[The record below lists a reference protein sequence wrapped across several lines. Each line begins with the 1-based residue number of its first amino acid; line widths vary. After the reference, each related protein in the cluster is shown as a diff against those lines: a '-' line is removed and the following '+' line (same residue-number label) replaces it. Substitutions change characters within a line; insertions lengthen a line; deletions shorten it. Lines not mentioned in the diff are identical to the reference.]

1 MPNDATL
8 VLGFADYAAQ
18 GQRLAQQLGVP
29 FAQVALHRFP
39 DGESKLT
46 LPASLPAH
54 VVLCRSLD
62 HPNDKLVEL
71 LLCAETARQLGA
83 RRLTLV
89 APYLCYMRQ
98 DIAFQPGEAVSQQII
113 GRFLAERFDA
123 VITVDPHL
131 HRISHLDQAIPRGAA
146 VALTA
151 TALLAEF
158 VTQRIERPL
167 IVGPDAE
174 SEQWVR
180 AIAEPHGLD
189 FAVASKERFGDRQVR
204 TTLPERDYRGRHIV
218 LVDDMASTGRTL
230 IAVASQLAVRGA
242 ATIDCLVTHA
252 LLADDATRQIEAAGV
267 SHIWSSDTIP
277 HPSNVLSLAPLL
289 AAAIRGLR

>member
-1 MPNDATL
+1 VTATL
-8 VLGFADYAAQ
+8 VLGFTDYAAQ
-18 GQRLAQQLGVP
+18 GERLANELGVA
-29 FAQVALHRFP
+29 FTQVALHRFP

-46 LPASLPAH
+46 LPASLPEH

-98 DIAFQPGEAVSQQII
+98 DIAFHPGEAVSQKII
-113 GRFLAERFDA
+113 GKFLAGHFDA

-131 HRISHLDQAIPRGAA
+131 HRIHDLSEAIPRGTA
-146 VALTA
+146 VALSA
-151 TALLAEF
+151 TGAMAEF
-158 VTQRIERPL
+158 IAQNIERPL
-167 IVGPDAE
+167 LIGPDAE

-180 AIAEPHGLD
+180 AIAEAHRFD

-204 TTLPERDYRGRHIV
+204 TTLPEYDYKGRHIV

-230 IAVASQLAVRGA
+230 IAVASQLTFRGA
-242 ATIDCLVTHA
+242 ASIDCLVTHA
-252 LLADDATRQIEAAGV
+252 LFADDAGRQIEEAGV
-267 SHIWSSDTIP
+267 RHIWSSDAIT
-277 HPSNVLSLAPLL
+277 HTSNTLPLAPLL
-289 AAAIRGLR
+289 AAAVRELN